1 MLYVFFIFINLRL
14 KNYCNWDKGIDWNP
28 LLKSSF
34 CFGNSANDGNS
45 MIIYSCGDRNKAT
58 TLSVVIGS
66 TVRVCGPHRPM
77 NDSIKINKGRAWRW
91 GLWWYQN
98 ARKKINVITLILLMW
113 MAAQIRPGQS
123 WDRTS
128 ALEGG
133 GKEERKLPCVWTIL
147 RSSSNRALKK
157 FTVVM
162 AKACNHNTWDAEGEE
177 SGIQNQAG
185 THNKLQSKITMKCLL
200 TSRLSIWICCW

>member
-58 TLSVVIGS
+58 ALSVVIGS

-91 GLWWYQN
+91 ELWWYQN
-98 ARKKINVITLILLMW
+98 ARKKSMWLLSFCW
-113 MAAQIRPGQS
+113 CEWQLRFDQARVETEHQH
-123 WDRTS
+123 
-128 ALEGG
+128 L
-133 GKEERKLPCVWTIL
+133 KEVGRKKENCLAFEQHRGLPQTEH
-147 RSSSNRALKK
+147 LK
-157 FTVVM
+157 
-162 AKACNHNTWDAEGEE
+162 N
-177 SGIQNQAG
+177 SQ
-185 THNKLQSKITMKCLL
+185 L
-200 TSRLSIWICCW
+200 